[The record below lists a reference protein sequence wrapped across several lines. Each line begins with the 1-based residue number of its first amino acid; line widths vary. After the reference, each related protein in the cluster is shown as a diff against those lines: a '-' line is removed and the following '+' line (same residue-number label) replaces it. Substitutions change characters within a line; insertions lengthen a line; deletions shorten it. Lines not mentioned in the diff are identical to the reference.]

1 MYHIF
6 KTELNRKLKNP
17 VLWIMILIITV
28 LLYINIERS
37 YESNEFDNILK
48 YDPAII
54 YDDEETRV
62 TDAYKEEIFG
72 KNYEEYNTRY
82 PGWDTPSFYE
92 IKLDNYGKYREAY
105 YDNDFKEKG
114 RIESFRTLLD
124 ANYYTQAPDNR
135 DGELSKYI
143 CEIANNELWHK
154 VSGGI
159 KHEDINFASNREA
172 TGVYPYLYN
181 IIRSIFD
188 ARYYH
193 YLSSNNLD
201 YIESNAYIEFN
212 NLYVLYN
219 WITEIIPILV
229 VFVTILLSYD
239 LINKDIKEGS
249 TKLIITQSIPRWK
262 YYIGKFFASLIIV
275 LFVIMLPL
283 TISNIYL
290 KFNVKSQPINYPIVY
305 DNQGLKKIKPSFNY
319 MEENLE
325 KYGRYEYKAF
335 YKIPYSKANVYE
347 GQLFVPLY
355 QRNTDLIGFDKFL
368 LLTFF
373 YNLLFIMFIIAFVQ
387 LISSIFNNV
396 IISLFATV
404 GIYGGFY
411 YLFRPFLH
419 GKHYNL
425 CPFTMNNGAR
435 IVAGTH
441 NVTMLTATII
451 LISSTI
457 LFLVIGLKYFK
468 IKEI

>member
-6 KTELNRKLKNP
+6 KTELKRKFKNP

-37 YESNEFDNILK
+37 YEANEMDIILNYQPGIIVLSRDESYFDDSPITFN
-48 YDPAII
+48 
-54 YDDEETRV
+54 
-62 TDAYKEEIFG
+62 
-72 KNYEEYNTRY
+72 
-82 PGWDTPSFYE
+82 
-92 IKLDNYGKYREAY
+92 DNYSDSYNSIVSYTFEISRKAY
-105 YDNDFKEKG
+105 FDHDLVKLNKIG
-114 RIESFRTLLD
+114 SFRSLLSVNLY
-124 ANYYTQAPDNR
+124 ANSIGNGNR
-135 DGELSKYI
+135 DDVLSKYL
-143 CEIANNELWHK
+143 CQIANEELWDK
-154 VSGGI
+154 VSDGT
-159 KHEDINFASNREA
+159 KYEDIDFSYNGRLN
-172 TGVYPYLYN
+172 LYN
-181 IIRSIFD
+181 VISTIFR
-188 ARYYH
+188 ARYYY
-193 YLSSNNLD
+193 YLSINNLD
-201 YIESNAYIEFN
+201 EIEKNEFN

-219 WITEIIPILV
+219 WTTEIIPILV

-239 LINKDIKEGS
+239 LINKDVKEGS
-249 TKLIITQSIPRWK
+249 TKLLITQSIPRWK

-319 MEENLE
+319 IKENLKKYE
-325 KYGRYEYKAF
+325 KYEQVAF
-335 YKIPYSKANVYE
+335 YKIPYSKVDST
-347 GQLFVPLY
+347 QFKWPLY